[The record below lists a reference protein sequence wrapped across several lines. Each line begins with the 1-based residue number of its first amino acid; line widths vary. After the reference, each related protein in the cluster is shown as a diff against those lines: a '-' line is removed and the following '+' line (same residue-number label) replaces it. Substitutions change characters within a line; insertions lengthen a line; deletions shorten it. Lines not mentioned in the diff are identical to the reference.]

1 MRVVSVIFL
10 SFFVFAG
17 VVVPASAENPA
28 AQRIEKLG
36 QEVLSV
42 LADPSISK
50 NQRAA
55 HFSGLIARDL
65 DILVI
70 GKFVLGKHWRKAS
83 GEQRKAYIRV
93 FKRYVVNTYS
103 SRLDGAKLTGF
114 KVFGV
119 KNMGKRD
126 ILVKTRLSKQ
136 DGGFI
141 LADWRM
147 RERKGTYKILDLFV
161 EGVSMSMTLRQEF
174 NAVLRDKNGIDGLIM
189 VLNSRAT

>member
-1 MRVVSVIFL
+1 MRIVSAIFL
-10 SFFVFAG
+10 SFFLIVGTYA
-17 VVVPASAENPA
+17 PASAENPA

-36 QEVLSV
+36 QEVLAV
-42 LADPSISK
+42 LADPSITK

-65 DILVI
+65 DIPVI

-83 GEQRKAYIRV
+83 VEQRKAYLRV
-93 FKRYVVNTYS
+93 FKRYVVHTYS
-103 SRLDGAKLTGF
+103 SRLGGANLKNFQVL
-114 KVFGV
+114 GV
-119 KNMGKRD
+119 RNVGKRD
-126 ILVKTRLSKQ
+126 ILVQTRLSKP
-136 DGGFI
+136 DEGVI

-174 NAVLRDKNGIDGLIM
+174 NAVLREKNGIDGLIM

>member
-1 MRVVSVIFL
+1 MRVIGAIFL
-10 SFFVFAG
+10 SFFVMVGA
-17 VVVPASAENPA
+17 VAPPNAENPA

-36 QEVLSV
+36 QEVLAV
-42 LADPSISK
+42 LADPSISN

-65 DILVI
+65 DIPVI

-83 GEQRKAYIRV
+83 VDQRKAYLRV
-93 FKRYVVNTYS
+93 FKRYVVHTYS
-103 SRLDGAKLTGF
+103 SRLGGAKLKEF
-114 KVFGV
+114 KVLGV
-119 KNMGKRD
+119 KNVGKRD
-126 ILVKTRLSKQ
+126 ILVQTRLSKPNE
-136 DGGFI
+136 GFI

-174 NAVLRDKNGIDGLIM
+174 NAVLQDKNGIDGLIM